1 MNTMLALISVLL
13 TAPLVTANTEKAI
26 FLAPDNI
33 NIPSTHPNLDD
44 LQVDTLTPDNWA
56 IRTYLEAQ
64 FPTDSAKYG
73 KPTWLVLDQLTEGQR
88 YEVRVCWAA
97 TQPTAFV
104 LNTYELQTVFESAE
118 LITELSD
125 YSLTRQN
132 SDRVVHKR
140 HNDGSSSAGRPRE
153 REASVLFLQIL
164 AAADYYTTNKTLM
177 NEVPPVYVD
186 VILDPYVFN
195 LLPRS
200 LLPTIGYIVVVAIL
214 SWFMAR
220 RISSWIQSIA
230 AEPDQ
235 DKKEQ

>member
-1 MNTMLALISVLL
+1 MLALISVLL
-13 TAPLVTANTEKAI
+13 ASLVAANTEKAI
-26 FLAPDNI
+26 FLAPNNI
-33 NIPSTHPNLDD
+33 NIPSAHPNLDD
-44 LQVDTLTPDNWA
+44 LQVDTLTPDKWA
-56 IRTYLEAQ
+56 IRTYLQAQ
-64 FPTDSAKYG
+64 FPTESAKYG

-125 YSLTRQN
+125 YSLDRRQHLEAAN
-132 SDRVVHKR
+132 EGGRRD
-140 HNDGSSSAGRPRE
+140 DGSASKSRSRE
-153 REASVLFLQIL
+153 RETSVLFLQIL

-200 LLPTIGYIVVVAIL
+200 LLPTIGYIIVVAIL

-220 RISSWIQSIA
+220 RISSWIQSVA

>member
-1 MNTMLALISVLL
+1 MYTNTLASCLITISLA
-13 TAPLVTANTEKAI
+13 TTLVSANTEKTI
-26 FLAPDNI
+26 FLAPKSI

-44 LQVDTLTPDNWA
+44 LQVDTLTPENWA
-56 IRTYLEAQ
+56 IRTYLKAQ

-73 KPTWLVLDQLTEGQR
+73 KPAWLVLDQLTEGQR

-104 LNTYELQTVFESAE
+104 INTYDLHSVFESAE

-125 YSLTRQN
+125 YSLSRQKPEEA
-132 SDRVVHKR
+132 DVDHED
-140 HNDGSSSAGRPRE
+140 DGIKA
-153 REASVLFLQIL
+153 QIL

-186 VILDPYVFN
+186 IILDPYVFN

-200 LLPTIGYIVVVAIL
+200 LLPTIGYVIAVAIL
-214 SWFMAR
+214 SWFLGR
-220 RISSWIQSIA
+220 YISSWIQSIA
-230 AEPDQ
+230 AEEPDYN
-235 DKKEQ
+235 KKEQ

>member
-1 MNTMLALISVLL
+1 MFALISVLL
-13 TAPLVTANTEKAI
+13 ATLVAANTEKAI
-26 FLAPDNI
+26 FLAPNNI

-64 FPTDSAKYG
+64 FPTDSTKYG

-125 YSLTRQN
+125 YSLSRHQIP
-132 SDRVVHKR
+132 DR
-140 HNDGSSSAGRPRE
+140 
-153 REASVLFLQIL
+153 
-164 AAADYYTTNKTLM
+164 TLM

-186 VILDPYVFN
+186 IILDPYVFN

-200 LLPTIGYIVVVAIL
+200 LLPTIGYIIVVAIL